1 MTTYPTSSALSVA
14 QLAASIMT
22 SAVRRGAD
30 RRQLLHAWI
39 RREEDLHDTDAFVVN
54 LLVKKILLVNGSGL
68 SEHVLGPEPDVRSFV
83 AGTSKTKGMS
93 FLAPNALTISD
104 GSDWRRRRDINEK
117 VLCTG
122 RPHDIRDLFHARVRT
137 SFATSITSVDDIR
150 ERMGSIMLGVVFGSD
165 TPSDL
170 PDQVEDL
177 MTYVYNPGK
186 RAVFGRFAISR
197 KRSFYDTLRRLWE
210 SPASDC
216 LVTSFRAT
224 GAAATPENL
233 EQIPHWMFTFTGSGA
248 DLLARTIALIGSR
261 PEVRERVRREIA
273 QAGPLDDAET
283 IDRLDYTEAC
293 LREAGRLFAPVTR
306 TFHRAPKGATFGS
319 HSIPSD
325 VEIVHYFPIRQRDTR
340 LDPTANDFV
349 PERWMG
355 PESDAAHT
363 HPSVFMSGSRK
374 CPAEDL
380 ILFLCKGAIAA
391 QGDLLVHA
399 PSLTNDPLPMSFP
412 EREVRYLAPSGS
424 PLADA
429 PSNQG
434 NPNPMTEPSHTLTET
449 DLGAMRQWQLD
460 GLYRGLPE
468 PGAVPVGD
476 TQGLALLLPGLPLGH
491 FVRTFARILL
501 WQGKVFDP
509 QTQDLGNKVSP
520 FGFRA
525 IRAQVYRGPSWL
537 DTGAD
542 ATVLDYSK
550 TSWVARWVRD
560 EIREVRPG
568 LWLGKVFIRRWH
580 VLDFSLTK

>member
-14 QLAASIMT
+14 QLVASMAT
-22 SAVRRGAD
+22 SYLRLGAD
-30 RRQLLHAWI
+30 RRQVLLAWI
-39 RREEDLHDTDAFVVN
+39 RREVDLHNTDAFVVN
-54 LLVKKILLVNGSGL
+54 VLGKKFLLVDGSRLSAYILD
-68 SEHVLGPEPDVRSFV
+68 PEPDDHGFV
-83 AGTSKTKGMS
+83 AGTSKTRGMS
-93 FLAPNALTISD
+93 FLAPNALTISN
-104 GSDWRRRRDINEK
+104 GSDWRRRRDINEQ

-122 RPHDIRDLFHARVRT
+122 RPHDLRSLFHAKVRA
-137 SFATSITSVDDIR
+137 SFATSITSADDIR

-165 TPSDL
+165 TNSDL
-170 PDQVEDL
+170 PDQVEEL

-186 RAVFGRFAISR
+186 RAVLGRFSTRR
-197 KRSFYDTLRRLWE
+197 KRSFYDMLRRLWA
-210 SPASDC
+210 SPGTDC
-216 LVTSFRAT
+216 LVSSFRAT
-224 GAAATPENL
+224 DAEATPENL

-261 PEVRERVRREIA
+261 PEVRDRVLREIA

-306 TFHRAPKGATFGS
+306 TFHRAPHGAMFGS
-319 HSIPSD
+319 RSIPSD
-325 VEIVHYFPIRQRDTR
+325 VEIVHYFPAGQRDTR
-340 LDPTANDFV
+340 ADPTANDFV

-355 PESDAAHT
+355 PDSDGVHLHA
-363 HPSVFMSGSRK
+363 SIFMSGSRT

-391 QGDLLVHA
+391 QRNLLVHA
-399 PSLTNDPLPMSFP
+399 PSLTNNPLPMTFP
-412 EREVRYLAPSGS
+412 DREVRYLAPNGS
-424 PLADA
+424 PIVDSASD
-429 PSNQG
+429 QG
-434 NPNPMTEPSHTLTET
+434 GRNAMTEPTHTLTEA
-449 DLGAMRQWQLD
+449 DLAAMPQSQLD
-460 GLYRGLPE
+460 ALYLRLPE
-468 PGAVPVGD
+468 TGAVPVGD
-476 TQGLALLLPGLPLGH
+476 TMGLALLLPSRPLGH
-491 FVRTFARILL
+491 FVRTIARILL

-509 QTQDLGNKVSP
+509 QSQDLKNKVSP

-525 IRAQVYRGPSWL
+525 IRAEVYRGPSWF
-537 DTGAD
+537 DKGTD

-550 TSWVARWVRD
+550 TSWLARWIRD